1 MDNILFTKELIMK
14 NRYLFDFEITEEDI
28 DTVLTEYLVEQTIA
42 RALDYCISEELSG
55 EEFKCH
61 KHGFIIGYIGEHIKI
76 RKKALEENNI
86 ELLKI
91 LDAKYL

>member
-1 MDNILFTKELIMK
+1 MYFNGYILFTKELIMK

-55 EEFKCH
+55 EEWFYNRLHWRTYK
-61 KHGFIIGYIGEHIKI
+61 
-76 RKKALEENNI
+76 
-86 ELLKI
+86 
-91 LDAKYL
+91 D